1 MIRTEALSRRA
12 NALGML
18 RIEFAACLLWVVSAV
33 IGPAQAQPEDGQK
46 FTDWTVRC
54 EQPDPNGPEVCY
66 LLQVITREG
75 SQAAV
80 SVAVGYLDQQRPAV
94 VFTFPLGIF
103 LPPGASFSIDNGERA
118 SFAIQQCH
126 PNGCVGGVPLSEA
139 LIAQMQ
145 KGRQA
150 EITVYDADGGE
161 VPIPVSLLGFTAG
174 FNSLR

>member
-1 MIRTEALSRRA
+1 MILAEAFSHHG
-12 NALGML
+12 NGLGMPSFVL
-18 RIEFAACLLWVVSAV
+18 AVCLLWTVSAA
-33 IGPAQAQPEDGQK
+33 IGPVQAQLEDGQAFK
-46 FTDWTVRC
+46 DWTARC

-80 SVAVGYLDQQRPAV
+80 SVAVGYLDKQRPAAI
-94 VFTFPLGIF
+94 FTFPLGIF
-103 LPPGASFSIDNGERA
+103 LPPGASFAIDNGER
-118 SFAIQQCH
+118 SKFPIQHCH

-150 EITVYDADGGE
+150 EVIVHDADGGE
-161 VPIPVSLLGFTAG
+161 VSIPVSLLGFTAG